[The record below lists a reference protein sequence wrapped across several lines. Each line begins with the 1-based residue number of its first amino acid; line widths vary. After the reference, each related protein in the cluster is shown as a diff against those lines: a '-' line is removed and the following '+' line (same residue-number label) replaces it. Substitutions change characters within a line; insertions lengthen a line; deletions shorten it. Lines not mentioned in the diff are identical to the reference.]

1 MSNMVE
7 VIVKST
13 DQTSAGFKSAD
24 KGAKDLGSSFDK
36 VGESADGA
44 ESKAQGFSDTLTGT
58 KDVAGGLG
66 EIMKGNLFE
75 GFVQV
80 GQGAA
85 DLAGGMASFLIPAI
99 KNGITGFK
107 GAATAAKAFTLSLLT
122 NPVFLIGAAIVALVA
137 GLVILYKKSETARNI
152 MNQAFSGIGQ
162 AVLFMAKVGI
172 EAFKFLIMTAL
183 GAASTLLNIAAKI
196 PGPQQEAM
204 KKAASAFNGFKE
216 SAGKALDGASAKIDE
231 WSTKLKNMPK
241 VAKLEGNITDLEKK
255 LTTAKNRLNDK
266 GLTKTQTAAV
276 KADIRQLE
284 QKVAS
289 AKAQLAG
296 IKNKTVT
303 LDVIVDRQYANVIS
317 GKYDYYGN
325 KIPGKASG
333 GFGSGLTWV
342 GENGPEL
349 ADLPPG
355 TQVHSAASSKVKS
368 GQSRSTG
375 GATTLIL
382 KSDGSKL
389 MDLLVEVLRKA
400 IANQGG
406 DVQAVLGR

>member
-1 MSNMVE
+1 MSNLIE
-7 VIVKST
+7 VVVSSKDDT
-13 DQTSAGFKSAD
+13 GAGFKSAD
-24 KGAKDLGSSFDK
+24 RGAKDLSSSFDK

-99 KNGITGFK
+99 KNGVTGFK
-107 GAATAAKAFTLSLLT
+107 AAATAAKAFTLSLLT
-122 NPVFLIGAAIVALVA
+122 NPVFLIGTAIVALVA

-152 MNQAFSGIGQ
+152 MNTAFAAIGT
-162 AVLFMAKVGI
+162 AVLLLAKVGI
-172 EAFKFLIMTAL
+172 EAFKFLAMTAL
-183 GAASTLLNIAAKI
+183 NTAGTLLSIAAKL

-204 KKAASAFNGFKE
+204 KKASAAFNDFKD
-216 SAGKALDGASAKIDE
+216 SAGKALDAASDKVDE
-231 WSTKLKNMPK
+231 WSDKLKNMPK

-255 LTTAKNRLNDK
+255 LSTAKAKLGDK
-266 GLTKTQTAAV
+266 KLTATQTAAV

-284 QKVAS
+284 QKIAAAKTALAS
-289 AKAQLAG
+289 V
-296 IKNKTVT
+296 KNKTVT
-303 LDVIVDRQYANVIS
+303 ITYKGAVSGIVRTQDLNTIGSAGREAH
-317 GKYDYYGN
+317 
-325 KIPGKASG
+325 G

-349 ADLPPG
+349 IDKAPG
-355 TQVHSAASSKVKS
+355 TQVHSADTSKSIVENSSES
-368 GQSRSTG
+368 GGSLEALARKLLEIIESAVDENNRG
-375 GATTLIL
+375 IVRAAGA
-382 KSDGSKL
+382 
-389 MDLLVEVLRKA
+389 R
-400 IANQGG
+400 
-406 DVQAVLGR
+406 R

>member
-13 DQTSAGFKSAD
+13 DQTSTGFKSAD
-24 KGAKDLGSSFDK
+24 KGAKDLGASFDK

-44 ESKAQGFSDTLTGT
+44 ESKAQGFADTLTGT

-80 GQGAA
+80 GAGAA

-152 MNQAFSGIGQ
+152 MNQAFSSIGQ
-162 AVLFMAKVGI
+162 AVLFMSKVGI

-183 GAASTLLNIAAKI
+183 SAASTLLNIAAKI
-196 PGPQQEAM
+196 PGPQQAAM
-204 KKAASAFNGFKE
+204 KKAAEAFEGFKE
-216 SAGKALDGASAKIDE
+216 SAGKALDAAGNKVDE

-255 LTTAKNRLNDK
+255 LATAKTKLGDK
-266 GLTKTQTAAV
+266 KLTATQTAAV

-284 QKVAS
+284 QKVA
-289 AKAQLAG
+289 AARAALASV
-296 IKNKTVT
+296 KSKTVT
-303 LDVIVDRQYANVIS
+303 ITYRGATSGIVRTQDLNTIGSAGRE
-317 GKYDYYGN
+317 
-325 KIPGKASG
+325 ASG
-333 GFGSGLTWV
+333 GFNSGLTWV

-349 ADLPPG
+349 MDKPPG
-355 TQVHSAASSKVKS
+355 TQVHSAASSKVKAS
-368 GQSRSTG
+368 QAGSTG
-375 GATTLIL
+375 GVTTLVL

-406 DVQAVLGR
+406 DVQVVLGR